1 MINYNNLL
9 KEDIFGIKQS
19 DKKIFFYENL
29 KKLNSHHRKNCKE
42 FDVIAK
48 SFFSKNPKKL
58 EDLPF
63 LHVKLFKVKEL
74 ISVKREIQ
82 TRTFTSSGTSSL
94 AVSKINIDRYTS
106 LIQSKVLY
114 QILMSVLKKKTK
126 KIFFIDS
133 EKKIKELYFNARG
146 AAINGFRQIA
156 EKSEFILDDNEK
168 IDFKKIDKIN
178 PKDEYVFFSFT
189 NILWEK
195 FLRNMIIKKK
205 NYNFKNSILFHG
217 GGWKKLESNKIE
229 KKIFYGLLT
238 KHLNINKIFDYY
250 GMIEQTGSIFLECEY
265 GYYHPSIFSEINI
278 RNNNLKI
285 CGINQKGLIQVSS
298 LLPLSYPGHNILT
311 EDLGELKGFD
321 NCKCGR
327 KGKYF
332 KIHGRLPNSEVKG
345 CANV

>member
-114 QILMSVLKKKTK
+114 QILMSVLKKKTN
-126 KIFFIDS
+126 FFI
-133 EKKIKELYFNARG
+133 
-146 AAINGFRQIA
+146 
-156 EKSEFILDDNEK
+156 
-168 IDFKKIDKIN
+168 
-178 PKDEYVFFSFT
+178 FT
-189 NILWEK
+189 NTQ
-195 FLRNMIIKKK
+195 
-205 NYNFKNSILFHG
+205 Y
-217 GGWKKLESNKIE
+217 
-229 KKIFYGLLT
+229 LLIT
-238 KHLNINKIFDYY
+238 
-250 GMIEQTGSIFLECEY
+250 
-265 GYYHPSIFSEINI
+265 
-278 RNNNLKI
+278 
-285 CGINQKGLIQVSS
+285 
-298 LLPLSYPGHNILT
+298 
-311 EDLGELKGFD
+311 
-321 NCKCGR
+321 
-327 KGKYF
+327 
-332 KIHGRLPNSEVKG
+332 
-345 CANV
+345 